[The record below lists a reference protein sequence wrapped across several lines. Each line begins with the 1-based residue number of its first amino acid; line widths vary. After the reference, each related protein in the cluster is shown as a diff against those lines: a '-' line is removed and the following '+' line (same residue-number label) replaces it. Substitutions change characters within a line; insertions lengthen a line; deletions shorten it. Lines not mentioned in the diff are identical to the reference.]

1 MNGHLSANPI
11 FPAAARVALVRMAQ
25 DKRFFGVAM
34 RGGRYVVQLPLGY
47 DGRTNVRWI
56 NGYIVVVHPDPQL
69 PPLLADTTTGKTAAL
84 DPTQYQQMLADVKRQ
99 LGLSQRARVIH

>member
-1 MNGHLSANPI
+1 
-11 FPAAARVALVRMAQ
+11 VALVRMAH

-47 DGRTNVRWI
+47 DGLTSVRWI
-56 NGYIVVVHPDPQL
+56 NGYIVVVHPQL
-69 PPLLADTTTGKTAAL
+69 PPLLADTTTGKTAPLEPA
-84 DPTQYQQMLADVKRQ
+84 QYQQMLADVKRA